1 MGPLL
6 GTAQVFLPTEGG
18 DEHPTNSG
26 LNDRAGLA
34 GVHGEAGEP
43 AAGTLA
49 FRFAKPPG
57 WTFEAGQFIDMDLID
72 LPRTDA
78 AGNTRGF
85 SIASAP
91 FEDTTMIA
99 SRMRDTA
106 FKQVLKTLPIRAAG
120 KIEGPF
126 GKPDASSQRGSS
138 GRGAVGRDWD
148 HPVSQ
153 HPAPSRQGS
162 PAHRIFF
169 FYANRRPE
177 DAPFLDD
184 MRAVERENPNFTFIP
199 KMGEMDKS
207 SLPWDGETGRID
219 ASMLS
224 RHLTGLVSPI
234 YYVTGPPGMVK
245 GMQAVLKSTG
255 VDSDDI
261 RVEEFTG
268 Y

>member
-1 MGPLL
+1 MDTPAAAGPTTEPAWPVF
-6 GTAQVFLPTEGG
+6 TAKLESRREV
-18 DEHPTNSG
+18 
-26 LNDRAGLA
+26 
-34 GVHGEAGEP
+34 
-43 AAGTLA
+43 AAGTMS
-49 FRFAKPPG
+49 FRFAKPAG

-72 LPRTDA
+72 PPSTDA
-78 AGNTRGF
+78 EGDTRGF

-91 FEDTTMIA
+91 FENTIMIA

-106 FKQVLKTLPIRAAG
+106 FKQVLRTLAIGAAV

-126 GKPDASSQRGSS
+126 GSLTLHHDAARPAVVLS
-138 GRGAVGRDWD
+138 GGIGITPFRSILLQAAKD
-148 HPVSQ
+148 HLP
-153 HPAPSRQGS
+153 
-162 PAHRIFF
+162 HRIVF

-184 MRAVERENPNFTFIP
+184 MRTAERENPNFTFIP
-199 KMGEMDKS
+199 TMGQMDKS
-207 SLPWDGETGRID
+207 SLPWDGETGRVD
-219 ASMLS
+219 AGMLS

-234 YYVTGPPGMVK
+234 YYVTGPPGMVRA
-245 GMQAVLKSTG
+245 MQGVLKATG